1 MKKTRTLS
9 TLLIILLAF
18 AAALPAMAQDEQPA
32 LEIGLTRDFGYGGFG
47 NDIQG
52 TFTIKVSGPDNL
64 AEVAFY
70 LDDTLMGTDSEA
82 PFRLQFK
89 TDNYEPGLHTI
100 YAIGTL
106 SDGTQIETRQLVQD
120 FLSSDEANSKT
131 IGIVGPIL
139 GITAVVMAIS
149 YLIPMLTGKKGT
161 QRPIGQ
167 YGAAG
172 GTVCPRCSFP
182 FSRNVLSPNLLLGKL
197 ERCPHCGK
205 WSIQARAAQADLAAA
220 EERLRAAQ
228 EESTPIDTDPEESLK
243 RALDESRFED

>member
-47 NDIQG
+47 ND
-52 TFTIKVSGPDNL
+52 
-64 AEVAFY
+64 
-70 LDDTLMGTDSEA
+70 
-82 PFRLQFK
+82 
-89 TDNYEPGLHTI
+89 TI

-228 EESTPIDTDPEESLK
+228 EESTPIDADPEESLK